1 MSSFCISLRSG
12 KGYSFQRDNGGA
24 IVWVFA
30 GGVTFHLIVFFEYMM
45 HKWLT
50 SLFPCSKALFCL
62 SCNLEEYSV
71 LGEPS
76 DAQLPSSI
84 AVTIRDAF
92 AEQGDP
98 AWRTGVL
105 SEVVALL
112 PGLLREASVFTDAQ
126 RANLAH
132 FLRKVPWKR
141 QTKAKQQLIGPWR
154 MSGYAGRPAT
164 GSGPF
169 LLHQPGEV
177 FERSVIGALCVSRE
191 AASRQFAAFQMILQ
205 AFAADAFSRAGLI
218 TAIAVLEMVLFLT
231 LHRAPRSCR
240 PWQSPH

>member
-1 MSSFCISLRSG
+1 MRSFCISLRSG

-30 GGVTFHLIVFFEYMM
+30 GGVTFHLIVCLEYVMRRS
-45 HKWLT
+45 LT
-50 SLFPCSKALFCL
+50 SSFPSSKALFCL
-62 SCNLEEYSV
+62 SYNLEEYFV
-71 LGEPS
+71 PGEPS
-76 DAQLPSSI
+76 DAQLPFSI

-105 SEVVALL
+105 SE
-112 PGLLREASVFTDAQ
+112 
-126 RANLAH
+126 
-132 FLRKVPWKR
+132 
-141 QTKAKQQLIGPWR
+141 
-154 MSGYAGRPAT
+154 
-164 GSGPF
+164 SGPF

-191 AASRQFAAFQMILQ
+191 TASRQFAAFQMILQ
-205 AFAADAFSRAGLI
+205 AFAADAFSRAGFI

-240 PWQSPH
+240 PWQ